1 MSLRP
6 LVLAAAIAFAG
17 CAKDVHAVFPGDRTC
32 GGGCL
37 PTGSVAIEL
46 SRAAPDLTVAVDGV
60 IVSRRNRAKRVVVT
74 NVPARTVQ
82 VDVAFGGGNLARA
95 EHHVSI
101 DVVPGAE
108 SAVVLP
114 GPEQSMS
121 NAVYVGL
128 YTLGSWVFLG
138 MVYHALL

>member
-1 MSLRP
+1 MSLRV
-6 LVLAAAIAFAG
+6 LVLAAAITLAG

-32 GGGCL
+32 GGGCV

-60 IVSRRNRAKRVVVT
+60 IVSRRNHSKRVIVT
-74 NVPARTVQ
+74 NVPAGPAQ
-82 VDVAFGGGNLARA
+82 IDVAFGGGDLARA
-95 EHHVSI
+95 EHHLEI
-101 DVVPGAE
+101 EVVPGAE

-114 GPEQSMS
+114 GPERSLS
-121 NAVYVGL
+121 SAVYYGL
-128 YTLGSWVFLG
+128 YTLGSWIFLG